1 VALTVFAEIG
11 PFLPSERSLPVLV
24 GGGFVLGDFL
34 YTVFMGT
41 GALTIES
48 IRRRRLGVFV
58 GAICLA
64 AWVIGHLADAADYP
78 WIGADRSF
86 LDVGGW
92 FGMGPVLAAAL
103 LRAVAGRKLFNSDNL
118 NLENEGA
125 EQTGRSFGLL
135 LAGAYLFIWSG
146 IEAVPSDGHEA
157 MQSIAQ
163 LIP

>member
-1 VALTVFAEIG
+1 
-11 PFLPSERSLPVLV
+11 
-24 GGGFVLGDFL
+24 
-34 YTVFMGT
+34 
-41 GALTIES
+41 
-48 IRRRRLGVFV
+48 V

-103 LRAVAGRKLFNSDNL
+103 LWAVAGRKLLNSDNL

-146 IEAVPSDGHEA
+146 IEAVPSDGHAA

>member
-24 GGGFVLGDFL
+24 G
-34 YTVFMGT
+34 
-41 GALTIES
+41 
-48 IRRRRLGVFV
+48 
-58 GAICLA
+58 
-64 AWVIGHLADAADYP
+64 
-78 WIGADRSF
+78 
-86 LDVGGW
+86 W

-103 LRAVAGRKLFNSDNL
+103 LWAVAGRKLFNSDNL

-135 LAGAYLFIWSG
+135 LGGAYLFIWSG